1 MSIEKNLK
9 RMQYILIAVVV
20 AIAVIIPLSLKY
32 LLPNVAGIDTNY
44 LMTFLILLAGSLY
57 SMYQPWIKK
66 LRDYK
71 QLSTA
76 AAERGEAPPNA
87 EEYFKHGLEFN
98 KWLYLINGTSF
109 VLAVFIAFYILAT
122 NSVIYDNWATN
133 VIINFNYAIG
143 QAELIKKWVF

>member
-9 RMQYILIAVVV
+9 RMQYMLIAVII
-20 AIAVIIPLSLKY
+20 AIAVIIPVSLKY
-32 LLPNVAGIDTNY
+32 LLPKMAGIDVNY
-44 LMTFLILLAGSLY
+44 VMTFLILLAGSLY

-71 QLSTA
+71 QLSTV
-76 AAERGEAPPNA
+76 AAERGVAPPNA

-98 KWLYLINGTSF
+98 KWLYLINGVSF
-109 VLAVFIAFYILAT
+109 VVSVFIAFYILAT
-122 NSVIYDNWATN
+122 GSVMYDDWTVNL
-133 VIINFNYAIG
+133 VINFNYAIG